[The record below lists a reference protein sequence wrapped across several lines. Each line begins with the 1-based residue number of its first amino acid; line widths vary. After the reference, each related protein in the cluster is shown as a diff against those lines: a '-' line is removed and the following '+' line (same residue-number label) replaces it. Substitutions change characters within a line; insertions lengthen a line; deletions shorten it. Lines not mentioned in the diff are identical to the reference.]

1 MVEYLTLSI
10 VFYMR
15 FNVVFVGSVGGGKT
29 SIIKK
34 YMGNTSEH
42 VSTIAVDFVSI
53 SLDDIDVSVWD
64 TCGQERFMSITSSY
78 FMRGHV
84 FVLVHDVSDST
95 VTNDLE
101 KWYKEIIKNRP
112 PRHVPVVIVATNK
125 VDLSPFCTSEVS
137 EWVSGYMFD
146 HVYTSATTGE
156 GIDGLFNRI
165 RDAIIVHQTDWLA
178 PSLPVLPAMT
188 EAAASPG
195 CVC

>member
-1 MVEYLTLSI
+1 
-10 VFYMR
+10 MR

-34 YMGNTSEH
+34 YMGNTTGH
-42 VSTIAVDFVSI
+42 VSTIAVDFVSV
-53 SLDDIDVSVWD
+53 SMGDIDMSVWD
-64 TCGQERFMSITSSY
+64 TCGQERFMAITSSY

-101 KWYKEIIKNRP
+101 KWYNEIIKNRP
-112 PRHVPVVIVATNK
+112 PRHSPVVIVVTNK

-137 EWVSGYMFD
+137 DWVNDHTFD

-156 GIDGLFNRI
+156 GVRKLFDGI
-165 RDAIIVHQTDWLA
+165 HDAIVVHQTDWLA

-188 EAAASPG
+188 EAAPSPG